1 MDAFLAALAAVTNPT
16 TILAI
21 LVGTAFGIIIGA
33 LPGLGTI
40 LALSI
45 LLPFTFV
52 LDQAISLGLLVSV
65 YGASIFGGSISAI
78 LVNTPGTPQSAATL
92 LDGYPMAQRGDADK
106 ALGWAT
112 VSSFVGGMISVV
124 VLFFAAAPLARFA
137 LVFGPVEYFALGV
150 FSLTCIISVSK
161 GNMIKGIL
169 AGLLGLF
176 IATIGQDPAAGDVRF
191 TFGYFNLSSGVGLV
205 PLLVGIFA
213 LSEVMWRVSIR
224 TAPGNAV
231 SRAGFSIASFSEW
244 RGRIWLLI
252 KSSLIGTWIGTLPG
266 VGATAAALVSY
277 VEAKRTSPNRDKF
290 GTGEPDGIISAE
302 SANNATTGGALVP
315 TLALGVPGDAS
326 TAVMLG
332 ALVIQGVVP
341 GPRLFTEN
349 VDVVYMI
356 LLCLLLANISM
367 LILARILTP
376 AFSRI
381 LRVPEPLFLG
391 LIVVLVMV
399 GTYSVNNSWFDLVV
413 CLGAAFLGFS
423 LRIYGFPLAPV
434 VIGYVLSPIIE
445 VGLRQ
450 GLVLSRENIWAF
462 FEHPIAVGFFIL
474 TAAFLTWPLI
484 RARLFENGSTE

>member
-1 MDAFLAALAAVTNPT
+1 MEHFLAALQAVSAPT
-16 TILAI
+16 TILA
-21 LVGTAFGIIIGA
+21 VFGGTALGIVIGA

-52 LDQAISLGLLVSV
+52 LDQATSLGLLVSV

-92 LDGYPMAQRGDADK
+92 LDGYPMAQKGGADR

-112 VSSFVGGMISVV
+112 IASFVGGMISVV
-124 VLFFAAAPLARFA
+124 VLFFAAAPLAKFA
-137 LVFGPVEYFALGV
+137 LVFGPVEYFALGI

-169 AGLLGLF
+169 SGLLGLF

-191 TFGYFNLSSGVGLV
+191 DFGIFELSSGIGIV

-213 LSEVMWRVSIR
+213 LSEVLWRVSIR
-224 TAPGNAV
+224 TPAEEV
-231 SRAGFSIASFSEW
+231 STKAGFTLAPFSEW

-277 VEAKRTSPNRDKF
+277 VEAKRTSPNREKF
-290 GTGEPDGIISAE
+290 GTGEPDGIIAAE

-332 ALVIQGVVP
+332 ALVIQGVIP

-349 VDVVYMI
+349 TDVVYTI

-367 LILARILTP
+367 LILARILAP
-376 AFSRI
+376 AFTRI
-381 LRVPEPLFLG
+381 LRVPEPLFMG

-399 GTYSVNNSWFDLVV
+399 GTYSVNNSWFDLVI
-413 CLGAAFLGFS
+413 CMCAALLGFS
-423 LRIYGFPLAPV
+423 LRVYGFPLAPV

-450 GLVLSRENIWAF
+450 GLVLSRENFWAF
-462 FEHPIAVGFFIL
+462 FQHPIAVGFFLL
-474 TAAFLTWPLI
+474 TLAFLLWPWVRSRVLKEE
-484 RARLFENGSTE
+484 AA